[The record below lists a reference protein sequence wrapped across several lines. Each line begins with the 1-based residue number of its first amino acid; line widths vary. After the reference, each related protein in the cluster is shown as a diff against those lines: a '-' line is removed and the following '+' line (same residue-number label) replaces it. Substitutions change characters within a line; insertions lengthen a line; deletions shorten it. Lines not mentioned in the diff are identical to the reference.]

1 VSGHVL
7 ERLSAYLDGEI
18 LVTERQAID
27 VHLRECAEC
36 ARRLEELAAVDEA
49 ARRMPLPEPPGYFE
63 AFPARLRERLGRE
76 QPSAAPVHWRLPA
89 WTWAAAAA
97 LFLAVITPAVLRRGS
112 PPAPGAPEY
121 PAPAA
126 ADAASS
132 GAPSPAPAAPGE
144 AAEARLETAASAPPA
159 TYAYA
164 QAPQAK
170 ARARANDASLEA
182 DRAASLAKKA
192 DAPVEGK
199 LAGRLEQRPSG
210 AAAATGVAAPLAE
223 EAQQGVRDL
232 GYVEP
237 QRAGAERPAAEPVGQ
252 SQVAP
257 RTAPGTVGGFATPPT
272 PPTTNPPSP
281 ADRKDE
287 RARRQAPGAKRELG
301 PEKQAPPEAQP
312 PAAGYAAKAMPA
324 SPSAPEAE
332 HRRLAAT
339 SPGSALEA
347 RTLRGRWLELARRQA
362 DATLAD
368 EARVRAILASADAYR
383 LSGLPADLEVLRA
396 DVEAYLARPDVRQ
409 PDRVRALLPERDR

>member
-126 ADAASS
+126 ADAVSS
-132 GAPSPAPAAPGE
+132 GVPSPAPAAPRE

-170 ARARANDASLEA
+170 AKARANDASLEA

-199 LAGRLEQRPSG
+199 LAGRLEQQPSE
-210 AAAATGVAAPLAE
+210 AAPVTGEATPLAE
-223 EAQQGVRDL
+223 DAQQRLRDL
-232 GYVEP
+232 GYVG
-237 QRAGAERPAAEPVGQ
+237 AGAERPAAEPVGQ

-257 RTAPGTVGGFATPPT
+257 RTAPGTVGGFAPAPALPTISPAPPPT
-272 PPTTNPPSP
+272 E
-281 ADRKDE
+281 ADRKDD
-287 RARRQAPGAKRELG
+287 RGRRQAPGAKRELG
-301 PEKQAPPEAQP
+301 PEKQAAPEAQP
-312 PAAGYAAKAMPA
+312 PADGYAAKAMPA

-339 SPGSALEA
+339 SPRSALEA
-347 RTLRGRWLELARRQA
+347 RTLRGRWLELARRQT

-396 DVEAYLARPDVRQ
+396 DVAAYLARPDARQ
-409 PDRVRALLPERDR
+409 SDRVRALLPGRDR